1 MLYLYHSKCLGGLIM
16 EVYEGCRIRLI
27 SMGEDP
33 CPVEPGA
40 VGTVFCID
48 SIGSIHV
55 RWDNG
60 RSLALIPGVDVFE
73 VVS

>member
-1 MLYLYHSKCLGGLIM
+1 MK
-16 EVYEGCRIRLI
+16 VYEGCRVRLI

-55 RWDNG
+55 KWDNG
-60 RSLALIPGVDVFE
+60 RSLALIPGVDAFE
-73 VVS
+73 VIE